1 MTKSEL
7 IDGILN
13 EMDRVWGDEGLGGEP
28 EEYEWL
34 LKTYSIS
41 EEEDVQWQLILQHH
55 MGDLPVEDQEDEEVM
70 SFLEDTQAVKQFL
83 QVFLAK
89 YKTSSAIYPQED

>member
-7 IDGILN
+7 IDGVLH
-13 EMDRVWGDEGLGGEP
+13 EMDRVWGDEGLDGKT

-34 LKTYSIS
+34 LKNYNIS

-55 MGDLPVEDQEDEEVM
+55 MDDLPAEDQEDDEVM
-70 SFLEDTQAVKQFL
+70 SFLEDPHAVKQFL
-83 QVFLAK
+83 QAFLAK
-89 YKTSSAIYPQED
+89 YKTSSATYPREA

>member
-7 IDGILN
+7 IGQTID
-13 EMDRVWGDEGLGGEP
+13 EMDRVWGEESLRGEP
-28 EEYEWL
+28 EEYDWL
-34 LKTYSIS
+34 LANYNIS

-70 SFLEDTQAVKQFL
+70 LFLENEHAVIQFL
-83 QVFLAK
+83 QVYLSK
-89 YKTSSAIYPQED
+89 YKNSSATYMR